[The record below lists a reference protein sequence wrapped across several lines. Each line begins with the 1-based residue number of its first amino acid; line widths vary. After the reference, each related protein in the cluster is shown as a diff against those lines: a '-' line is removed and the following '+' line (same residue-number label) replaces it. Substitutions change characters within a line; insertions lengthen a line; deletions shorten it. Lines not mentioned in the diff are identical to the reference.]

1 MLYKTYSTLFRWYL
15 NIYEHPSAKQETRFP
30 TQILRVTNL
39 TLKLTLSLSQT
50 LNPDRYFKLLG
61 GEFYDSTVK
70 FIPWCHTLY
79 FCEKWH
85 RQIHNKHNNRHR
97 LVETGG
103 TWWWPKTLM
112 YDPCKSWVNYVSKQL
127 TEYCQSVSVTLYQQ
141 NSNVKQHAIK
151 RSMTSPHSTLSCTRI
166 TWNTARHSSKHENTD
181 SIKTDCKLKCQTQW
195 QHDNDNDHKEITQ
208 KSCRNVRCPHS
219 EDDFIDWH

>member
-1 MLYKTYSTLFRWYL
+1 MTAPWSLFL
-15 NIYEHPSAKQETRFP
+15 DVTHCTSAKNDTDKY
-30 TQILRVTNL
+30 TTNIIIGTDL
-39 TLKLTLSLSQT
+39 SRLEGLDGGRKLWCTIPASHELIMSLS
-50 LNPDRYFKLLG
+50 
-61 GEFYDSTVK
+61 
-70 FIPWCHTLY
+70 
-79 FCEKWH
+79 
-85 RQIHNKHNNRHR
+85 
-97 LVETGG
+97 
-103 TWWWPKTLM
+103 
-112 YDPCKSWVNYVSKQL
+112 SW